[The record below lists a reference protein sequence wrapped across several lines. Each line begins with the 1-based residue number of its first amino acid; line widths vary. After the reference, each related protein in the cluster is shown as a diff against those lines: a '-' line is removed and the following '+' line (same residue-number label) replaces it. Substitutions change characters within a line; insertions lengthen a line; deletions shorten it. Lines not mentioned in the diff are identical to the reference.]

1 MPAAGFG
8 SDTLCFVFYSPSGA
22 AVEVLRGVFLD
33 DIELLCDGNRV
44 FFEDFGECCEDV
56 DFIWNNWNTYV
67 KASGQYWHLCPDYV
81 EPTWCLHIENATLP
95 PPYKYPGNL
104 NNALIWSTEV
114 INAHEAYLTFT
125 HRYQFYPGD
134 YGKLEISDDGGV
146 TWGVYRIFT
155 GDCGGWDTHTFDIT
169 PFAGKRILIRF
180 RMVSGAHGVVD
191 GGWCVTNM
199 HISGKKDHSEPVTT
213 ATITGNL
220 KDSGWYNTAV
230 TITVTATDSGSG
242 VKEIHYKLD
251 GVETVVPGDTVTVEV
266 STNGDHTFE
275 YWAVDN
281 VGNVETTHGML
292 SFKIDR
298 GVAPTV
304 SITEPT
310 PGLYLFGKKL
320 LSASK
325 IIIIGGFTVEA
336 TASDADSGVYAVEF
350 FLDGESIGSD
360 IQGPDYS
367 AYCGIKN
374 TGAATIKAVAE
385 DFAQNTAEDTLDIV
399 YYKFF

>member
-1 MPAAGFG
+1 
-8 SDTLCFVFYSPSGA
+8 
-22 AVEVLRGVFLD
+22 
-33 DIELLCDGNRV
+33 
-44 FFEDFGECCEDV
+44 
-56 DFIWNNWNTYV
+56 
-67 KASGQYWHLCPDYV
+67 
-81 EPTWCLHIENATLP
+81 LHIENATLP

-125 HRYQFYPGD
+125 HRYQFAHGD
-134 YGKLEISDDGGV
+134 HGKLEISDDGGV

-155 GDCGGWDTHTFDIT
+155 GACGGWDTHTFDIT

-180 RMVSGAHGVVD
+180 RFISGPHGIVN
-191 GGWCVTNM
+191 GGWCVTDM
-199 HISGKKDHSEPVTT
+199 HISGKKDHSEPVTQ
-213 ATITGNL
+213 ASITGNL

-242 VKEIHYKLD
+242 VKEIIYKLD
-251 GVETVVPGDTVTVEV
+251 GVETVVPGDTVTIEV

-292 SFKIDR
+292 SFRIDR

-310 PGLYLFGKKL
+310 PGLYLFGKKI

-360 IQGPDYS
+360 VQGPDYT

-374 TGAATIKAVAE
+374 SGAATIKAVAE